1 MIINVE
7 KEDKMK
13 KVLIS
18 ISTMV
23 VVLVL
28 VTGCGKVPKLE
39 NGQDA
44 VVTLEGND
52 ISIDNLYN
60 EVKERYALSALID
73 MIDTEILNID
83 QLDIIYQDTSTG
95 NIDENNTFI

>member
-73 MIDTEILNID
+73 MIDTEILNKE
-83 QLDIIYQDTSTG
+83 YEDT
-95 NIDENNTFI
+95 E

>member
-1 MIINVE
+1 
-7 KEDKMK
+7 MK

-73 MIDTEILNID
+73 MIDTEILNK
-83 QLDIIYQDTSTG
+83 
-95 NIDENNTFI
+95 

>member
-1 MIINVE
+1 
-7 KEDKMK
+7 
-13 KVLIS
+13 
-18 ISTMV
+18 MV

-60 EVKERYALSALID
+60 EVKEKPYKRSTKESMIAFFDYLKKRRLNVQLRKEQGADID
-73 MIDTEILNID
+73 AACG
-83 QLDIIYQDTSTG
+83 QLRSKHLK
-95 NIDENNTFI
+95 